1 MTVMLPLLVGAVLL
15 LGYANGANDNFKAV
29 GTVYGSSTLGYRAAL
44 GFATVAQLAG
54 SVASVFVAGALMAAF
69 SGKGLLPDEA
79 VADPRF
85 LLAVG
90 IAAAATV
97 LAATRLG
104 LPVSTTHALL
114 GGLVGAGLAIAPDRL
129 AWGSL
134 GGRYVGPLILSPAV
148 AMALAACI
156 YPVARAARRRLGIE
170 ATTCV
175 CVAERFEPVAV
186 GDDGGLVMTRTGVEL
201 SADLAG
207 ECRRRYDGQVVGLS
221 AQRIIDTLH
230 LGSAFAL
237 GFARGLNDTPKVLAL
252 LVAAAWSGMSVTVSL
267 AVIAAAMALGGIIH
281 SRRIAETL
289 GRRITEMNRGQ
300 GFVANAVASTLVI
313 GASLA
318 GAPVSTTHVSTGAI
332 FGIGLWTDRTRW
344 AVVVQIILAWVVT
357 LPMAMGIAYVVVGS
371 RM

>member
-1 MTVMLPLLVGAVLL
+1 MPLYSCGSQGQTGCPCHESRNISIGVDVGCAMTVLLPLLAVVLL

-29 GTVYGSSTLGYRAAL
+29 ATVYGSSTLGYRAAL
-44 GFATVAQLAG
+44 GLATAAQLTG
-54 SVASVFVAGALMAAF
+54 SVVSVFVAGALVTAF

-90 IAAAATV
+90 IGAAATV

-114 GGLVGAGLAIAPDRL
+114 GGLIGAGLAVSPDRL
-129 AWGSL
+129 SWTNL
-134 GGRYVGPLILSPAV
+134 GGRYVGPLLLSPAV
-148 AMALAACI
+148 AVALAACI
-156 YPVARAARRRLGIE
+156 YPVARAVRCKLGVE
-170 ATTCV
+170 ATTRV
-175 CVAERFEPVAV
+175 GGGRYEGDVA
-186 GDDGGLVMTRTGVEL
+186 GI
-201 SADLAG
+201 
-207 ECRRRYDGQVVGLS
+207 S
-221 AQRIIDTLH
+221 AQRIVDTCH
-230 LGSAFAL
+230 MTSAFAL

-252 LVAAAWSGMSVTVSL
+252 LVAAAWSGMSIPVSL
-267 AVIAAAMALGGIIH
+267 ALIAAVMALGGIIH

-313 GASLA
+313 GASLI

-332 FGIGLWTDRTRW
+332 FGIGLWTKRTSW
-344 AVVVQIILAWVVT
+344 AVVAQIILAWVVT
-357 LPMAMGIAYVVVGS
+357 LPLALVIAFIVVKGA
-371 RM
+371 